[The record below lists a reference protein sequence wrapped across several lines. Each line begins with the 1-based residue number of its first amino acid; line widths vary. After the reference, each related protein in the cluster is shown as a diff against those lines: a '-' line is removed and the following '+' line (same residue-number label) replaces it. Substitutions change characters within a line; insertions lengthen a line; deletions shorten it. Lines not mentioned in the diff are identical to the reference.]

1 MTVLTDD
8 LARHVAAARAA
19 TIPPNA
25 IPPGAAARVLPL
37 LDLTSLNDDDTPERI
52 EDLCGRAVT
61 PAGRVAAVCI
71 HLPFVR
77 LASRRLAGT
86 GVRVATVVDFPGGS
100 GDPGRVAAETAEAVA
115 SGADEIDMVIPWR
128 ALAAGDRAAVRASL
142 AACRSACAG
151 RKMKAILETGGLA
164 DAGLISAACEEALA
178 GGADFL
184 KTSTGKLQPAATPE
198 AAALMLSAIRD
209 SGRDSGRNSGR
220 GTGFKAAGGIRDL
233 ASAAVYLDL
242 ADRIMGPGWASP
254 ETFRFGA
261 SGLLDALLADLGGG
275 APPSPGS
282 RSGY

>member
-1 MTVLTDD
+1 MIVLPDE

-19 TIPPNA
+19 AIPPNA
-25 IPPGAAARVLPL
+25 IPSGAAARVLPL

-52 EDLCGRAVT
+52 EALCDKAVT
-61 PAGRVAAVCI
+61 SAGRVAAVCI
-71 HLPFVR
+71 HLPFVG

-100 GDPGRVAAETAEAVA
+100 GDPGRIAAETAEAVA
-115 SGADEIDMVIPWR
+115 SGAGEIDMVIPWR

-151 RKMKAILETGGLA
+151 RVMKAILETGGLD

-198 AAALMLSAIRD
+198 AAALMLSAIRG
-209 SGRDSGRNSGR
+209 SGASV
-220 GTGFKAAGGIRDL
+220 GFKAAGGIRDL
-233 ASAAVYLDL
+233 ASAVVYLDL

-254 ETFRFGA
+254 GTFRFGA
-261 SGLLDALLADLGGG
+261 SGLLDALLAELGNG

>member
-1 MTVLTDD
+1 MTVLPDE
-8 LARHVAAARAA
+8 LARHVAAARTA
-19 TIPPNA
+19 A
-25 IPPGAAARVLPL
+25 IPAGAAARVLPL

-52 EDLCGRAVT
+52 EDLCGRAVA

-100 GDPGRVAAETAEAVA
+100 GDPGLVAAETAEAVA

-142 AACRSACAG
+142 AACRTACAG
-151 RKMKAILETGGLA
+151 RKMKAILETGGLD

-209 SGRDSGRNSGR
+209 SGTDV
-220 GTGFKAAGGIRDL
+220 GFKAAGGIRDL

-261 SGLLDALLADLGGG
+261 SGLLDALLADLGDG